1 MWTLLSFHFL
11 STVPLLVVGMN
22 TDPSIGNI
30 LSTYGLAAPFV
41 LFALTVVKVLWSR
54 VQGLETELKDAQT
67 VSIEKV
73 IPALLESNRL
83 LKESTDQMAR
93 MQVLAARPELDT
105 ETWRRVLRVLENVE
119 DSQRRGER

>member
-1 MWTLLSFHFL
+1 MWLLLSYHFL
-11 STVPLLVVGMN
+11 NIMPLLSAVA
-22 TDPSIGNI
+22 TDPSVGNI
-30 LSTYGLAAPFV
+30 ISTYGLAAPFV

-54 VQGLETELKDAQT
+54 VQNLETELKDAQA

-93 MQVLAARPELDT
+93 MQTMAARPELDA

-119 DSQRRGER
+119 DSQRRGAR